1 MNKMKIFSRMVL
13 AGLLG
18 ISAFT
23 SCTKEP
29 DESNLYTFTG
39 KTIQDFLTDNDS
51 IFNKFNIIMKRSG
64 YDRAMSSYGQ
74 YTCYAPTN
82 DGVDRYLDSLYNDT
96 EAKEEHNG
104 MTENSV
110 YGLTDEQC
118 KDIAR
123 YHLSSMHYSFIED
136 LSNANGKDITTML
149 NITFFSRLFD
159 DGTVRLNNIAKVIS
173 YDNEMTNGFVHI
185 IDNVIP
191 LTNNRLPETLEKLP
205 EYSIF
210 YEALV
215 KTGLVDSLYAVEKT
229 NPDGTPKKYSL
240 ANNHGRPGSSFA
252 SASYYVP
259 AECKIKFT
267 IFAEDNETMAKY
279 GITDFETLK
288 EKCVEWY
295 AGAADWYQYPDK
307 ANNPIS
313 TGDDY
318 TYTYNVVNM
327 FMRYHIL
334 KGGMPMAKLLYTYN
348 SSLSCW
354 NYAFGGEPYD
364 YYETFL
370 PHTMLKIWQPLYQ
383 NTGSSTN
390 VWINRYRANNTLTE
404 EVGTFGSDENH
415 PILREGCLISKT
427 KSNIQSY
434 NGYIHN
440 INAPLIY
447 DRVVPEGVLN
457 ERLRIDIA
465 TVLHELASNNIR
477 FASIP
482 EIGARNLS
490 SNDGTM
496 SRIPIDYFDN
506 LVCYKKTTQMCWYTQ
521 GNWRSYQSESLSG
534 FGENDFA
541 FRLPPVPTGDYE
553 IRTSFAPTD
562 FGGFNQYYIGT
573 SKDPSDMVPLGL
585 PVNARF
591 PQTDDERHS
600 IGYLTHYEFDD
611 YGVESDLVL
620 RNHDFMRAPAS
631 FSRGE
636 RNVIKGRISHPSE
649 MVAQP
654 DASCRYEVGTDLI
667 RRILGICHIEQDKE
681 YWLRVQNLLK
691 GYDRL
696 GFSVDFIELVPLNVV
711 NNMEYSEDW
720 Y

>member
-1 MNKMKIFSRMVL
+1 MTTNRFKW
-13 AGLLG
+13 LLPVITG
-18 ISAFT
+18 AFVAFT
-23 SCTKEP
+23 SCNKEP
-29 DESNLYTFTG
+29 DESDLYTFTG
-39 KTIQDFLTDNDS
+39 KTIQDFLADNDS
-51 IFNKFNIIMKRSG
+51 IFNKFNTIMKRAG

-74 YTCYAPTN
+74 YTCYAPIN
-82 DGVDRYLDSLYNDT
+82 EGVDRYVDSLYNDK
-96 EAKEEHNG
+96 EAKLEHNG

-110 YGLTDEQC
+110 NGLTDEQC
-118 KDIAR
+118 KEIAR

-149 NITFFSRLFD
+149 NISFFSRLFD
-159 DGTVRLNNIAKVIS
+159 DGTVRLNNTAKVIS
-173 YDNEMTNGFVHI
+173 YDNEMTNGFVHV

-191 LTNNRLPETLEKLP
+191 RTNRCLPETLEKLP

-215 KTGLVDSLYAVEKT
+215 KTGLADSLYVTEKT
-229 NPDGTPKKYSL
+229 NADGTPKTYSL
-240 ANNHGRPGSSFA
+240 SNNHGRPGSNFA
-252 SASYYVP
+252 SARYYVP
-259 AECKIKFT
+259 AECKVKFT
-267 IFAEDNETMAKY
+267 IFAEDNETMAKH

-288 EKCVEWY
+288 TKCVEWY
-295 AGAADWYQYPDK
+295 AGAADWYKYPDK

-348 SSLSCW
+348 NALSCW

-364 YYETFL
+364 YYETML
-370 PHTMLKIWQPLYQ
+370 PHTILKIWQPLYQ
-383 NTGSSTN
+383 NTGAFTN
-390 VWINRYRANNTLTE
+390 IWINRYRANNTLTDE
-404 EVGTFGSDENH
+404 IGTFGLDATH
-415 PILREGCLISKT
+415 QIVRDGCLIMKA

-434 NGYIHN
+434 NGYVHN
-440 INAPLIY
+440 INAPLVY
-447 DRVVPEGVLN
+447 DRMVPEGVLN

-477 FASIP
+477 FASAA

-496 SRIPIDYFDN
+496 SRIPIDYFEN
-506 LVCYKKTTQMCWYTQ
+506 LICYKNTTQMCWYTQ
-521 GNWRSYQSESLSG
+521 GDWRSYQSESLSG

-573 SKDPSDMVPLGL
+573 STDPSDMVPLGI
-585 PVNARF
+585 PVNARY
-591 PQTDDERHS
+591 PQADDERHE
-600 IGYLTHYEFDD
+600 IGFLTYEEFDD
-611 YGVESDLVL
+611 YGIESDLVL
-620 RNHDFMRAPAS
+620 RNHGYMRAPAS
-631 FSRGE
+631 FSRGQRNIIKE
-636 RNVIKGRISHPSE
+636 RITDPAEMLVTPS
-649 MVAQP
+649 
-654 DASCRYEVGTDLI
+654 ASCRYEVGTDLI
-667 RRILGICHIEQDKE
+667 RKILGTCHLEQDKE

-691 GYDRL
+691 GYDQL

-711 NNMEYSEDW
+711 NNMQYSEDW